1 MNCFTIY
8 PLDKEVEAVSS
19 EKKQLQPNKFSF
31 SKKKKRKK
39 MTNSLSKEMKLKLS
53 IEDFREQ
60 DVPEIIINLS
70 TYNCVTEH
78 HPCYASE
85 TYDGFCE
92 RIMKEKWRSE
102 WRDFNYVIEKIKKC
116 EKNFIDISN
125 FSNNTRY

>member
-60 DVPEIIINLS
+60 DVPENIINLW
-70 TYNCVTEH
+70 TYSYVTEH
-78 HPCYASE
+78 HPCYACE
-85 TYDGFCE
+85 TYDDFC
-92 RIMKEKWRSE
+92 
-102 WRDFNYVIEKIKKC
+102 
-116 EKNFIDISN
+116 
-125 FSNNTRY
+125 